1 MDPASAKISGGHEST
16 AKDAAYAASPVTR
29 LRMQVPTVDTMSRH
43 RTLRTV
49 FHESVRRP
57 EGGLLSVAM
66 TTTVRP

>member
-1 MDPASAKISGGHEST
+1 
-16 AKDAAYAASPVTR
+16 VTR

-43 RTLRTV
+43 NALRTV